1 MADVVQDNSRK
12 YYSPSSK
19 VSIDEMMVRFG
30 GRSKDRYRIQGNP
43 ISEGYKIFALCDSG
57 FTYSF
62 LFASSR
68 EKTLLEEDFTGEQL
82 NETQKEVL
90 TLSRT
95 LPKGHFDIYMDNYFT
110 SVKLFSKLRSEG
122 IGACGTVRAS
132 SGNFPPSLRGVRDQR
147 GLRAE
152 WGKLGG
158 VVVNDVMVAAWVD
171 NNIVYMLSTIHTI
184 HKPADHVEVPR
195 KRPRE
200 NSNNSATRND
210 LFGEN
215 AVLPLKIP
223 KIIYD
228 YNHNMNDVDIADQ
241 MRSNYAT
248 QRTHYKTWV
257 PLFYCCLD
265 TAIVNAYMILKLA
278 KPTFEHKDFLLSI
291 AAALF
296 KKADEYDSEPDD
308 KPERQRVV
316 VKAGTKLPPG
326 RLHGSHIVRYND
338 MSRRE
343 CFLCRWLSCNTPGEK
358 SK

>member
-1 MADVVQDNSRK
+1 
-12 YYSPSSK
+12 
-19 VSIDEMMVRFG
+19 
-30 GRSKDRYRIQGNP
+30 
-43 ISEGYKIFALCDSG
+43 
-57 FTYSF
+57 
-62 LFASSR
+62 
-68 EKTLLEEDFTGEQL
+68 
-82 NETQKEVL
+82 
-90 TLSRT
+90 
-95 LPKGHFDIYMDNYFT
+95 
-110 SVKLFSKLRSEG
+110 FSKLRSEG

-132 SGNFPPSLRGVRDQR
+132 CGNIPSSLRGLRDQR

-184 HKPADHVEVPR
+184 HKTADLVEVPR
-195 KRPRE
+195 KHPRD

-223 KIIYD
+223 KIIND
-228 YNHNMNDVDIADQ
+228 YNHNMNGVDIADQ

-248 QRTHYKTWV
+248 QRTHYRTWV

-278 KPTFEHKDFLLSI
+278 KPTFELKNFRLSI
-291 AAALF
+291 AAAWL
-296 KKADEYDSEPDD
+296 KEADEYDSEPDD

-316 VKAGTKLPPG
+316 VKAGKNLPPG
-326 RLHGSHIVRYND
+326 RLIGSHIVKYNE

-343 CFLCRWLSCNTPGEK
+343 CFLCRWLNCNTPGEK
-358 SK
+358 SKERIKTNF